1 MKYKKITK
9 KPSVGKVVAVGAG
22 VAALSVAAYMLF
34 GPNGKKNQK
43 ALKGWAIKMKGEII
57 EKLEAVKDVTAPV
70 YEKIVSEV
78 AAKYAK
84 LKHINTA
91 DIEAE
96 VATLKK
102 HWKNMT
108 KPKIKK
114 PVKKLTK
121 KVVAKKK

>member
-1 MKYKKITK
+1 MTRPRVILDQ
-9 KPSVGKVVAVGAG
+9 VGVVQVATQAEVNTGSEDSKAVTPET
-22 VAALSVAAYMLF
+22 LKS
-34 GPNGKKNQK
+34 K
-43 ALKGWAIKMKGEII
+43 ALKSGTYSTELTFDEDKEIYQ
-57 EKLEAVKDVTAPV
+57 DVTTPV